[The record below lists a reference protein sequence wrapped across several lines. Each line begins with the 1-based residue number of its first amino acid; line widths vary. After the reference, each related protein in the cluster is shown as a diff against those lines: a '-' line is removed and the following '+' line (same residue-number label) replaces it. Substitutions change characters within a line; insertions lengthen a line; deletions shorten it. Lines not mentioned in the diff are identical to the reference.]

1 MYWKM
6 SIDLSYPLVASM
18 GHHDPLDGFVTYLQ
32 LQATAARSFG
42 ASAGFDLS
50 AEIRDMADMCEGKR
64 WETDDLLGIGELL
77 SAAYRLAQ
85 LILIDGLEQAGLLD
99 DLLDASLVGLRSDAS
114 REFLRFPAPYRL
126 AFRELG
132 LSIGLHAL
140 EKLAGLIRQ
149 APRDLDREHRL
160 LSRTERLMRYL
171 PLRESIET
179 YWLDP
184 ENRKAAEWKAHRDIN
199 MVMLATSLAPDGYLT
214 L

>member
-1 MYWKM
+1 
-6 SIDLSYPLVASM
+6 
-18 GHHDPLDGFVTYLQ
+18 
-32 LQATAARSFG
+32 
-42 ASAGFDLS
+42 
-50 AEIRDMADMCEGKR
+50 
-64 WETDDLLGIGELL
+64 
-77 SAAYRLAQ
+77 
-85 LILIDGLEQAGLLD
+85 
-99 DLLDASLVGLRSDAS
+99 
-114 REFLRFPAPYRL
+114 
-126 AFRELG
+126 